1 MQHNYYHVPCL
12 SLPPGSFTW
21 NQLERQVA
29 GVSPVEVSH
38 AGPRRLL
45 AWVLI
50 DIPEEHKDFVAALS
64 AAYGSLEGRPMQVA
78 ESQGIDNVEDLQKH
92 LINNIQVR
100 LGTSTCSE
108 DVANA
113 LKLVLADTPPHL
125 LVYLLDYFLQQLQSS
140 CWAERTPYATSIKT
154 SQLSRGDNPLLIQ
167 VKFLRPGC
175 GGMHQYIMHTEV
187 QCVYGFADP
196 KHRDSTLVSLAGHAG
211 RNPPLIALKSD
222 DVLAFS
228 SWDDGGTRYQTCV
241 GIVTKKQDRG
251 RGGKKKDNESPLDRR
266 LRHTTPKSITVV
278 LLPAH
283 VVSSFFPFLEAELG
297 QQLAVDGWRYPS
309 R

>member
-1 MQHNYYHVPCL
+1 
-12 SLPPGSFTW
+12 
-21 NQLERQVA
+21 
-29 GVSPVEVSH
+29 
-38 AGPRRLL
+38 
-45 AWVLI
+45 
-50 DIPEEHKDFVAALS
+50 
-64 AAYGSLEGRPMQVA
+64 
-78 ESQGIDNVEDLQKH
+78 
-92 LINNIQVR
+92 
-100 LGTSTCSE
+100 
-108 DVANA
+108 
-113 LKLVLADTPPHL
+113 
-125 LVYLLDYFLQQLQSS
+125 
-140 CWAERTPYATSIKT
+140 
-154 SQLSRGDNPLLIQ
+154 
-167 VKFLRPGC
+167 
-175 GGMHQYIMHTEV
+175 MHQYIMHTEV

-297 QQLAVDGWRYPS
+297 QQLAVDGWRYPVHLANPPQKDAFTMTVHS
-309 R
+309 INLIGKTMSAHEILSTISAPPERLPGGLGILSCANNARNTQ